1 MKRSDRGN
9 VILLPLA
16 SIAFSRNQDPKRTY
30 AHVCVVW
37 LFRKDQV
44 ASTAGLPIVSIGNG
58 AHKASITGLPHEA
71 VLAFPS
77 TAANASVRNRPAP
90 FVELTAA
97 IAAGPATPN

>member
-1 MKRSDRGN
+1 MS
-9 VILLPLA
+9 A
-16 SIAFSRNQDPKRTY
+16 SDPKRTY